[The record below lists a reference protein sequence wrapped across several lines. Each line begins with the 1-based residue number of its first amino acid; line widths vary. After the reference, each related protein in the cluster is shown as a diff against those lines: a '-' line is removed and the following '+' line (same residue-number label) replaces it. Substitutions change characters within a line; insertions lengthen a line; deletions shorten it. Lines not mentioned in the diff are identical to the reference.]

1 MPGLIFVPLIFV
13 FWFIFKIHLEISNGS
28 ENSKNYL
35 IITSGV
41 FYVFFFIYIQTA
53 KMICLIKR
61 GPISPI

>member
-13 FWFIFKIHLEISNGS
+13 FWFIFEIHLEISIGS

-35 IITSGV
+35 IIITSGV
-41 FYVFFFIYIQTA
+41 FYMFFIQTA